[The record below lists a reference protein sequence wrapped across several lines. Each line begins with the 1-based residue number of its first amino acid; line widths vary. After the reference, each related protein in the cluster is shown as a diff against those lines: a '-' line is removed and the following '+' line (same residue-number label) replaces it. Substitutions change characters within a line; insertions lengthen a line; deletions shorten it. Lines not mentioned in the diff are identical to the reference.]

1 MTSEQT
7 PSRRDFMKSSAAMAA
22 GTAILSGALAPSRVY
37 AAGDDTIKIGLIG
50 CGGRGSGAASQ
61 ALKTAGKVELHA
73 MGDMFGDQLEGSL
86 KRITADVK
94 GNDTAIVNVPEER
107 RFTGFDAYKQVLESG
122 VDLVILATPPGFRP
136 IHFEAA
142 INAGKHVFMEKPVAT
157 DTAGVNK
164 VLSVARKAK
173 EDNLKVGVGLQRH
186 HQLTYRDIVKRIQD
200 GEIGDVIAQRVYW
213 NGGGVWDPRKTRE
226 QVSSEMEYQLRNWY
240 YYNWLCGDHITEQH
254 IHNLDVGNWIK
265 GAYPVRAEGMGGRE
279 VRTDKKYGEIYDH
292 HAVEF
297 TYEDGTKMFSQCRHI
312 PNCWNS
318 VSEWAHGT
326 KGHANVS
333 GSSYELSDGNKYRYR
348 GDKNDPYQTEHD
360 DLFNAIRNNI
370 SYNEAEYGA
379 MSTAT
384 SLLGRAATYSG
395 KSVVMKDLLAANQ
408 SIMPKEFAMNADPPT
423 LPNKDGVYAVPVP
436 GVYKPY

>member
-1 MTSEQT
+1 
-7 PSRRDFMKSSAAMAA
+7 
-22 GTAILSGALAPSRVY
+22 
-37 AAGDDTIKIGLIG
+37 
-50 CGGRGSGAASQ
+50 
-61 ALKTAGKVELHA
+61 
-73 MGDMFGDQLEGSL
+73 
-86 KRITADVK
+86 
-94 GNDTAIVNVPEER
+94 
-107 RFTGFDAYKQVLESG
+107 
-122 VDLVILATPPGFRP
+122 
-136 IHFEAA
+136 
-142 INAGKHVFMEKPVAT
+142 
-157 DTAGVNK
+157 
-164 VLSVARKAK
+164 
-173 EDNLKVGVGLQRH
+173 
-186 HQLTYRDIVKRIQD
+186 
-200 GEIGDVIAQRVYW
+200 
-213 NGGGVWDPRKTRE
+213 
-226 QVSSEMEYQLRNWY
+226 
-240 YYNWLCGDHITEQH
+240 NWLCGDHITEQH

-395 KSVVMKDLLAANQ
+395 KSVVMTDLLASNQ